1 MNPLVLLAAAPAVP
15 YEKAGR
21 FVAAAFI
28 VLFACVLIYV
38 AIMATKLQRLER
50 DLDELNRALDAKD
63 AEGLAQSAR
72 LPGESSP
79 EAPSRGRDSVS
90 DEVAT

>member
-1 MNPLVLLAAAPAVP
+1 MNPLALLAAAPAVP

-50 DLDELNRALDAKD
+50 DLSELNRALDEQERAKAAASAAD
-63 AEGLAQSAR
+63 EPPVGAEAS
-72 LPGESSP
+72 
-79 EAPSRGRDSVS
+79 
-90 DEVAT
+90 

>member
-1 MNPLVLLAAAPAVP
+1 MNPLALLAAAPAVP

-21 FVAAAFI
+21 FVAAAFV

-50 DLDELNRALDAKD
+50 DLDALNRALDERD
-63 AEGLAQSAR
+63 AAR
-72 LPGESSP
+72 PAAS
-79 EAPSRGRDSVS
+79 EAPARGRD
-90 DEVAT
+90 EVPT

>member
-1 MNPLVLLAAAPAVP
+1 MNPLALLAAAPAVP

-50 DLDELNRALDAKD
+50 DLSELNRALDQKD
-63 AEGLAQSAR
+63 QAAAAAQTATPQAPEEPAVGAE
-72 LPGESSP
+72 
-79 EAPSRGRDSVS
+79 
-90 DEVAT
+90 TT